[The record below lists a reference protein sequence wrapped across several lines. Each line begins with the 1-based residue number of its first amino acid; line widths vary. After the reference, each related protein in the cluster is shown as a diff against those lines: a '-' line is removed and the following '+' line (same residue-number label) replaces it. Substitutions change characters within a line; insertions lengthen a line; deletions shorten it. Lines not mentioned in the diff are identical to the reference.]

1 MRISG
6 AAILLVLALVTAGC
20 SDPSSVP
27 TAPSPVLPSASPPSP
42 PQPPQPA
49 PTQLVVFKDPAT
61 EFSTSDVRDVQDEI
75 VRFNTA
81 DELIWTGDGTRF
93 PEYIVDG
100 NLIAYHHNADKFFQ
114 VRFGTK
120 AGERR
125 AYLTET
131 DDRLGGAPATI
142 LDIEVVGGQLVITRT
157 NVPVPGTS

>member
-20 SDPSSVP
+20 SDTSSVQ
-27 TAPSPVLPSASPPSP
+27 TAPSPVLPSASPSP
-42 PQPPQPA
+42 PPPA
-49 PTQLVVFKDPAT
+49 PIQLAVFKDPVS
-61 EFSTSDVRDVQDEI
+61 EFSISEVRDVQDEI

-81 DELIWTGDGTRF
+81 DELIWTGDGTSF

-100 NLIAYHHNADKFFQ
+100 NFIAYHHKADQFFQ

-120 AGERR
+120 DGDRR

-131 DDRLGGAPATI
+131 DYRLGGAPATI

>member
-20 SDPSSVP
+20 SDSSSVP
-27 TAPSPVLPSASPPSP
+27 TAPSPILPSVPSP
-42 PQPPQPA
+42 APQPTPI
-49 PTQLVVFKDPAT
+49 QLAVFTDL
-61 EFSTSDVRDVQDEI
+61 ESGFSTTAVHEVQDQI
-75 VRFNTA
+75 VSFNTA
-81 DELIWTGDGTRF
+81 DELIWTADGTRF

-100 NLIAYHHNADKFFQ
+100 NFIAYHHKADTFFQ

-120 AGERR
+120 DGERW

-157 NVPVPGTS
+157 NVPVPGT